1 MAGQCRLILP
11 DFALLEIAN
20 AIRCSPRAKEADG
33 AAALDLL
40 RDLHLDVQPL
50 SWELSADRANAARRV
65 LEASGL
71 PPDRITRV
79 VGYADRQLANPAD
92 PLDAANRRIRII
104 VRFQSKQS
112 RRGEGG

>member
-20 AIRCSPRAKEADG
+20 AIRCSARAKEADG
-33 AAALDLL
+33 AAVLDLL

-50 SWELSADRANAARRV
+50 SWDLLRKANAARRV